1 MEALFADHP
10 EALDNTVKIAEQCQ
24 LDFTFG
30 VTKLP
35 FYKAP
40 TDEDNVTYFKRM
52 CYEGWCAITASTPKS
67 RSVTGWNMSWV

>member
-1 MEALFADHP
+1 METLFAAHP

-40 TDEDNVTYFKRM
+40 TEEDNVTYFKRM
-52 CYEGWCAITASTPKS
+52 C
-67 RSVTGWNMSWV
+67 